1 MKRIFVIG
9 SSNTD
14 LVVKCS
20 KLPGP
25 GETVLGG
32 DMIQANGG
40 KGANQAVAAAR
51 LGGTVVFVCKT
62 GDDAFG
68 GDNINAYIRED
79 IDTQYILTDSQAPSG
94 AALILVDDSGENSIA
109 VAPGANS
116 RLTPDDV
123 QPLRGVVQDG
133 DIMLLQ
139 LEIPLNTVI
148 HAARIGR
155 ERGAVVILDPAPAPG
170 GGLPDELLR
179 SLDYITP
186 NQHEADALASA
197 CGGCGADAMLQRGV
211 KNVIITKDKEGCQL
225 ISNDG
230 TRSFPAYPVQ
240 AVDSTAAGDAF
251 AGALAVGLADGYN
264 LENAISW
271 AQQAAAVSVT
281 RMGAQPSLPTRK
293 ELLAYHF

>member
-14 LVVKCS
+14 LVVKCP
-20 KLPGP
+20 KLPKP

-32 DMIQANGG
+32 DLIQANGG

-51 LGGTVVFVCKT
+51 LGGNVVFLCKV
-62 GDDAFG
+62 GGDAFG
-68 GDNINAYIRED
+68 QDNINAYVREG
-79 IDTQYILTDSQAPSG
+79 IETQYIITDKDAASG
-94 AALILVDDSGENSIA
+94 AALILVDNAGENSIA

-116 RLTPDDV
+116 RLSLADV
-123 QPLRGVVQDG
+123 DTLRDVIHDG
-133 DIMLLQ
+133 DVMLLQ

-211 KNVIITKDKEGCQL
+211 KNVVITKDKEGCVL
-225 ISNDG
+225 LSNDG
-230 TRSFPAYPVQ
+230 SRSFPAYPVK

-251 AGALAVGLADGYN
+251 AGALAVGLSEGYN

-293 ELLAYHF
+293 ELLAYNF

>member
-1 MKRIFVIG
+1 MKHIFVIG

-14 LVVKCS
+14 LVVKCPR
-20 KLPGP
+20 LPKP

-32 DMIQANGG
+32 DLIQANGG

-51 LGGTVVFVCKT
+51 LGGNVVFLCKV
-62 GDDAFG
+62 GGDAFG
-68 GDNINAYIRED
+68 QVSINAYIREG
-79 IDTQYILTDSQAPSG
+79 IDTKYIITDPDAASG
-94 AALILVDDSGENSIA
+94 AALILVDNAGENSIA

-116 RLTPDDV
+116 RLSLTDV
-123 QPLRGVVQDG
+123 DALRDVIHDG
-133 DIMLLQ
+133 DVMLLQ

-155 ERGAVVILDPAPAPG
+155 ELGAVVILDPAPAPG
-170 GGLPDELLR
+170 AGLPDALLR
-179 SLDYITP
+179 SLDFITP
-186 NQHEADALASA
+186 NQQEADALASA
-197 CGGCGADAMLQRGV
+197 CGGCGVEAMLQRGV
-211 KNVIITKDKEGCQL
+211 KNVIITKDKEGCVL
-225 ISNDG
+225 VSKDG
-230 TRSFPAYPVQ
+230 ARSFPAYPVK

-251 AGALAVGLADGYN
+251 AGALAVGLVEGYN

-293 ELLAYHF
+293 ELMAYNF

>member
-14 LVVKCS
+14 LVVKCP
-20 KLPGP
+20 KLPKP
-25 GETVLGG
+25 GETILGG

-51 LGGTVVFVCKT
+51 LGGNVVFLCKT

-68 GDNINAYIRED
+68 RDNINAYTREG
-79 IDTQYILTDSQAPSG
+79 IDVQYIVTDTSAPSG
-94 AALILVDDSGENSIA
+94 AALILVDSAGENTIA

-116 RLTPDDV
+116 RLAPSDV
-123 QPLRGVVQDG
+123 DPLRHALQDG

-139 LEIPLNTVI
+139 LEIPMDTVI

-155 ERGAVVILDPAPAPG
+155 ERGAVVILDPAPAPV
-170 GGLPDELLR
+170 GGLADALLR

-211 KNVIITKDKEGCQL
+211 KNVIITKDKEGCLL

-230 TRSFPAYPVQ
+230 SRSFPAYPVQ

-264 LENAISW
+264 LENAVSW
-271 AQQAAAVSVT
+271 AQQAAALSVT

-293 ELLAYHF
+293 ELLAYNF